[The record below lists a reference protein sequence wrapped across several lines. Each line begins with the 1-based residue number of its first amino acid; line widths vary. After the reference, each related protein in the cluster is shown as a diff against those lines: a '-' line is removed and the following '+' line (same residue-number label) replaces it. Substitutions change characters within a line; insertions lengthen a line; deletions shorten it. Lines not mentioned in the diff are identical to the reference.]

1 MTGPVPSADLPLN
14 LHEYETAARS
24 LLPPDVWHY
33 VSGGSGDEVTVRA
46 NRTAF
51 DRWRL
56 LPRMLTGVREVSTA
70 TTVLGQEIALPVV
83 IAPSGRHR
91 LCHDEGERA
100 TARAA
105 KAAG

>member
-1 MTGPVPSADLPLN
+1 MAEIIN
-14 LHEYETAARS
+14 LRRARKAKARATAETTAA
-24 LLPPDVWHY
+24 
-33 VSGGSGDEVTVRA
+33 A
-46 NRTAF
+46 NRAAF
-51 DRWRL
+51 GRWRL
-56 LPRMLTGVREVSTA
+56 LPRVLTGAGKVSPA

-105 KAAG
+105 GGFGSTGA